1 MQYHVFIFI
10 KINEDWENDMKSIT
24 ANIGEKIEVKD
35 NNGDVM
41 GYFYFNP
48 ADPDIIRRC
57 NVVQDKLN
65 ELTNSI
71 SDKGDINELEKVNL
85 EIRKQMQ
92 FLLGESAGDTFFR
105 YNSPLAITDEGILYA
120 VYIFDIIYEFI
131 RTEVN
136 ARSKKVKEAMEKYT
150 RKYSDD

>member
-1 MQYHVFIFI
+1 
-10 KINEDWENDMKSIT
+10 MKSIT

-71 SDKGDINELEKVNL
+71 SDKGD
-85 EIRKQMQ
+85 RKSKS
-92 FLLGESAGDTFFR
+92 GNKNT
-105 YNSPLAITDEGILYA
+105 NA
-120 VYIFDIIYEFI
+120 VSFG
-131 RTEVN
+131 
-136 ARSKKVKEAMEKYT
+136 
-150 RKYSDD
+150 RKCR